1 MVICSIEIF
10 QALWR
15 ASVLRLYGELQSC
28 ILDLY
33 LMMRIEDY
41 KDEVDLPQYYVV
53 IQVLAWNSCS
63 HRPAAQPEDHA
74 KVGAVHCSRRREPTD
89 GSGRVVTCSVA
100 PVAPCSA
107 RQLSAA
113 PRLHHREFPEL
124 SARGATAAAALPRNS
139 TAHYT
144 AQTPRSEQGKQTAHL
159 AVYSDLS

>member
-15 ASVLRLYGELQSC
+15 ASVLYIGFISN
-28 ILDLY
+28 D
-33 LMMRIEDY
+33 EDY
-41 KDEVDLPQYYVV
+41 EDEVDLLKYHVV

-100 PVAPCSA
+100 PVAPCWA
-107 RQLSAA
+107 RLLSAA
-113 PRLHHREFPEL
+113 PRLHHREFPGL
-124 SARGATAAAALPRNS
+124 SARGATAAASLPRNS

>member
-41 KDEVDLPQYYVV
+41 EDEVDLPQYHVV
-53 IQVLAWNSCS
+53 IQILAWNSCS
-63 HRPAAQPEDHA
+63 HRPAAQPEDHE

-107 RQLSAA
+107 TL
-113 PRLHHREFPEL
+113 
-124 SARGATAAAALPRNS
+124 RGAAAAPSRVSRFVRERRHCGSCSAPQQHGTLHS
-139 TAHYT
+139 TDT
-144 AQTPRSEQGKQTAHL
+144 TQ
-159 AVYSDLS
+159 

>member
-1 MVICSIEIF
+1 MNVDRLDGHLQHRNFSGFMESF
-10 QALWR
+10 SH
-15 ASVLRLYGELQSC
+15 SVLYIGFISN
-28 ILDLY
+28 D
-33 LMMRIEDY
+33 EDY
-41 KDEVDLPQYYVV
+41 EDEVDLSQYHVV
-53 IQVLAWNSCS
+53 IHILAWNSCS

-107 RQLSAA
+107 RLLSAA